1 MAYSKQNFRDGDIL
15 TAEQLNRMEEGILNA
30 EGGTAGADGFSPT
43 IDARQTEDGVTLEI
57 TDKNGTKR
65 VSVQNG
71 KTPKIQ
77 VKAVTG
83 DAGTEAKVEQSG
95 TPEEARACLYH
106 SQRRH
111 GWRRKSVAHDG
122 SGHRQSHFHN
132 VREEKQMAADLWRNA
147 LILVW
152 PPGGRNDG

>member
-43 IDARQTEDGVTLEI
+43 IDAQTTEDGVTLEI

-71 KTPKIQ
+71 KTPKIR

-95 TPEEARACLYH
+95 TPEEPVLVFTIPKGDTGGGENL
-106 SQRRH
+106 SPMT
-111 GWRRKSVAHDG
+111 
-122 SGHRQSHFHN
+122 
-132 VREEKQMAADLWRNA
+132 EADIDKA
-147 LILVW
+147 ISTT
-152 PPGGRNDG
+152 

>member
-1 MAYSKQNFRDGDIL
+1 M
-15 TAEQLNRMEEGILNA
+15 
-30 EGGTAGADGFSPT
+30 
-43 IDARQTEDGVTLEI
+43 TLEI

-95 TPEEARACLYH
+95 TPEELVLVFTIPKGDTGGGENL
-106 SQRRH
+106 SPMT
-111 GWRRKSVAHDG
+111 
-122 SGHRQSHFHN
+122 
-132 VREEKQMAADLWRNA
+132 EADIDKA
-147 LILVW
+147 ISTT
-152 PPGGRNDG
+152 

>member
-30 EGGTAGADGFSPT
+30 EGGTAGADGYSPT
-43 IDARQTEDGVTLEI
+43 IDEQTTEDGVTLEI

-95 TPEEARACLYH
+95 TPEEPVIVFTIPKGDTGGGENL
-106 SQRRH
+106 SPMT
-111 GWRRKSVAHDG
+111 
-122 SGHRQSHFHN
+122 
-132 VREEKQMAADLWRNA
+132 EADIDKA
-147 LILVW
+147 ISTT
-152 PPGGRNDG
+152 